1 MKTSIKHV
9 VISGGASGLGLGL
22 ASRYLKRGV
31 FVSILDL
38 SVTAETKVLLD
49 DLAKSQKGKWAFLK
63 TDVTQA
69 KLIKDNIQASI
80 SAFGPIDLAINSAG
94 ILINKCLEDT
104 SPDEFK
110 RVIDVNLNGSFNFAS
125 AVLPTLQ
132 RGARL
137 ALISSMAGL
146 FSNYAYSAYGASKFG
161 VVGLATTLRYE
172 YEHKGIYISC
182 VCPPEVK
189 TPMVEKELTN
199 GNPVSLAMKKFGG
212 SMEADDAC
220 DQIVAALDAGKWMV
234 IPSINGKLLATFA
247 RHFPAPFFSLTK
259 QVIKYTEKKFS

>member
-1 MKTSIKHV
+1 MKTAMKHI

-22 ASRYLKRGV
+22 AIRYLKRGGS
-31 FVSILDL
+31 VSILDL
-38 SVTAETKVLLD
+38 AITGATKKKLD
-49 DLAKSQKGKWAFLK
+49 SLAKSHQSKWLFFK

-69 KLIKDNIQASI
+69 DIIKENIQSAI
-80 SAFGPIDLAINSAG
+80 SESGPIDLAINSAG
-94 ILINKCLEDT
+94 ILINKRLEDT
-104 SPDEFK
+104 SPEDFK

-125 AVLPTLQ
+125 TILPTLEK
-132 RGARL
+132 GARL

-172 YEHKGIYISC
+172 YEHKGIFISC

-189 TPMVEKELTN
+189 TPMVAKELTN
-199 GNPVSLAMKKFGG
+199 GNQVSLAMKKFGG
-212 SMEADDAC
+212 SMDSDDAC
-220 DQIVAALDAGKWMV
+220 DQIVEGLDAGKWMV
-234 IPSINGKLLATFA
+234 IPSINGKLLAGFA
-247 RHFPAPFFSLTK
+247 RHFPAPFFALTK